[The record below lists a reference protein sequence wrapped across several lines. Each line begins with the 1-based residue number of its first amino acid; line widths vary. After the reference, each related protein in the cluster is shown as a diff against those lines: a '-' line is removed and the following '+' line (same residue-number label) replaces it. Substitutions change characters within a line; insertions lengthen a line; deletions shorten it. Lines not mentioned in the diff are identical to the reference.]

1 MAMAQNDYLFQ
12 GRKDKDK
19 EMMENMIQELMRETA
34 LERANERNRH
44 VQVKFKQ
51 YADEPLNARIS
62 TIQHVSIVGGKMS
75 IDLIVD
81 GKETRL
87 STFDKN
93 CIAAYQS
100 GAVPLNVLAN
110 KALESADKLQ
120 KETQSEVEKIMAER
134 RGQEQEV
141 ARTYHR

>member
-1 MAMAQNDYLFQ
+1 
-12 GRKDKDK
+12 
-19 EMMENMIQELMRETA
+19 MEELMRKTA
-34 LERANERNRH
+34 IERANEHNRQ

-62 TIQHVSIVGGKMS
+62 TIQQVSVVGGKMS

-81 GKETRL
+81 GKERRL

-100 GAVPLNVLAN
+100 GAVPLNLLAN

-120 KETQSEVEKIMAER
+120 QEIQHQVEKEMGER
-134 RGQEQEV
+134 RGQEQDG
-141 ARTYHR
+141 ARSFHR